1 MYRRIVLGVVVALA
15 GAGVAAAA
23 EELAV
28 GDAAPKFE
36 VKEFLKG
43 QPVAQFAKGKTYVV
57 EFWATWCGP
66 CRMSIPHLTK
76 LQKKYPDVTFIGVS
90 IWERNPDAVKP
101 FVQRMS
107 EKMDYRV
114 AADKL
119 IPGADEEGKGVMS
132 STWMDRANLEGIP
145 AAFVVDGNGKIAWIG
160 NPLELEKPL
169 GQIAAGKWDLAVAAA
184 DYKKDKARKAHLKQ
198 VIAKLGELPPDDR
211 QGALKI
217 ISEAIDQ
224 DAELEKNLGRGKF
237 QLLLGLKGR
246 SADAL
251 SYGKKLAE
259 KFKEDAEQLS
269 DIAWSVVDPE
279 APKASAKLL
288 KFALEV
294 AQLADEVDNYKN
306 PSVAHVLA
314 RAYFSNGNVP
324 KAVETEER
332 AIKLAKGSP
341 LEGDETMKERLREY
355 KKALPKN

>member
-1 MYRRIVLGVVVALA
+1 MYRQIVLGVVVALA
-15 GAGVAAAA
+15 GVGTAAAA
-23 EELAV
+23 EELSV

-36 VKEFLKG
+36 VKEFVKG
-43 QPVAQFAKGKTYVV
+43 QPVTGFAKGKTYVV

-66 CRMSIPHLTK
+66 CRTSIPHLTK

-90 IWERNPDAVKP
+90 VWERDPDAVKP
-101 FVQRMS
+101 FVQKMG

-114 AADKL
+114 AVDKP
-119 IPGADEEGKGVMS
+119 IAGSDEEGKGVMS

-145 AAFVVDGNGKIAWIG
+145 AAFIVDGNGKIAWIG
-160 NPLELEKPL
+160 MPLEMEKPL

-198 VIAKLGELPPDDR
+198 VIAKLGGLAPDDR

-224 DAELEKNLGRGKF
+224 DPELEKNLGRGKF
-237 QLLLGLKGR
+237 QLLLGIKGQ
-246 SADAL
+246 SAEAL
-251 SYGKKLAE
+251 GYGRKLAE

-279 APKASAKLL
+279 APKAGDKLL

-294 AQLADEVDNYKN
+294 AQLADEVGNYKD
-306 PSVAHVLA
+306 PGIAHVLA
-314 RAYFSNGNVP
+314 RAYFSNGNAP

-332 AIKLAKGSP
+332 AIKLAKGTP
-341 LEGDETMKERLREY
+341 LEGDETMKARLQEY
-355 KKALPKN
+355 KKALPKK